1 MADIN
6 KVWLSGVVVS
16 QPILTK
22 LSGRTPF
29 TSFTLQVNEHFQNK
43 QGVTQTKQNFIKIEC
58 LGKNA
63 ASTAEKVKEGKR
75 FIVDGYIRQDRDRA
89 NIDFVKVRAFAVY
102 ADTSY
107 PTESYRQG
115 LTQSLKILLNSRDLK
130 TAIANL
136 KELLEGD

>member
-16 QPILTK
+16 QPVLTK

-29 TSFTLQVNEHFQNK
+29 TSFILQVNEHYQNK
-43 QGVTQTKQNFIKIEC
+43 QGATQTKQNFIKIEC

-63 ASTAEKVKEGKR
+63 EPTSEKVKEGKR
-75 FIVDGYIRQDRDRA
+75 FIVDGYIRQDKVNNTDM
-89 NIDFVKVRAFAVY
+89 VKVRAFAIY

-115 LTQSLKILLNSRDLK
+115 LTQSLKILLESRDLE

-136 KELLEGD
+136 KELLEGE